1 MTDLLI
7 DTLGAK
13 LDLPDILF
21 GLFATLNDSS
31 LSLIKGH
38 KEHVEVLKGTLF
50 LLELMREALISKHCG
65 RGLPPIDTL
74 DSQTTGLLVY
84 W

>member
-21 GLFATLNDSS
+21 RLFTALNNSS
-31 LSLIKGH
+31 LSLIKCH
-38 KEHVEVLKGTLF
+38 KEHVEVFESALL

-65 RGLPPIDTL
+65 RGLPPVDTL
-74 DSQTTGLLVY
+74 DG
-84 W
+84 